1 MILSH
6 ARDVWIDRYLLD
18 ILNNINSYFYLQMIL
33 FWKSTNKENEIDCE
47 RLVKYDGKK
56 IEVAGLEFGNF
67 KLGRFGFEPTL
78 LQDDRSR
85 TNAVRRLSISFVQ
98 INKRNW

>member
-1 MILSH
+1 MM
-6 ARDVWIDRYLLD
+6 A
-18 ILNNINSYFYLQMIL
+18 
-33 FWKSTNKENEIDCE
+33 
-47 RLVKYDGKK
+47 KK

-78 LQDDRSR
+78 LTSKSR
-85 TNAVRRLSISFVQ
+85 TSSRRLSISFVQ